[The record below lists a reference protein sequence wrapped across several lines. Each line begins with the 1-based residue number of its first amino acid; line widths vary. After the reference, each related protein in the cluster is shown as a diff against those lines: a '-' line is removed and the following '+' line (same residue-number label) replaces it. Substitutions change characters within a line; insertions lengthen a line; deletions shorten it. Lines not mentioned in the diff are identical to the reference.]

1 MYMVLHEVAKKTP
14 LAKEF
19 GWFLKDE
26 RLVISN
32 SGALLKLTLDNWD
45 GASEKTLAYN
55 EVYAHI
61 MEQCESEEGAIP
73 HAVI

>member
-1 MYMVLHEVAKKTP
+1 MYKITSEVAKTTP

-32 SGALLKLTLDNWD
+32 SSALMKSTLDNWFD
-45 GASEKTLAYN
+45 EN
-55 EVYAHI
+55 RVHN
-61 MEQCESEEGAIP
+61 
-73 HAVI
+73 